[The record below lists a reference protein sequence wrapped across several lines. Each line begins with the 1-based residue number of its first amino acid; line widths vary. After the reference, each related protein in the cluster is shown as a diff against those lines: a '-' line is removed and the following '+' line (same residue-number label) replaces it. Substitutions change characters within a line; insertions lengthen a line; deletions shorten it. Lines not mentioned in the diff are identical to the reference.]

1 MGRRQALWDLETTKT
16 TFNNNFILRASLEQA
31 KEKLVAR
38 GEWWIL
44 AAKNAKGAKV
54 GGECGMGNGERGIQ
68 ISFALIFLK
77 TLRLKS
83 RGPPKKRISDGV
95 IEMSL
100 ARRNSMRCNVQTRSA
115 S

>member
-54 GGECGMGNGERGIQ
+54 GGEWGMGNGERGMGNGE
-68 ISFALIFLK
+68 
-77 TLRLKS
+77 
-83 RGPPKKRISDGV
+83 RGTGNGGFRFPLP
-95 IEMSL
+95 
-100 ARRNSMRCNVQTRSA
+100 
-115 S
+115 